1 MRSEARVRV
10 ASPVTSICKHGMES
24 VGPSLLEAALPARGA
39 GAGALNLPTCRPSV
53 AWGGL
58 QLSRAPAVFGE
69 GASRGGRHAP
79 GGGGARA
86 RAVSAGMRAALRM
99 PAHRRA
105 ARSLEAACSCE
116 ERLRLSL
123 VRAITETR
131 KQAKE
136 AGSGCKEAK
145 EAGARSPCTFW
156 LSFKCN
162 GYFGV
167 PKPGRLECCQ
177 RCQPAHW
184 HGTSAPRAGPGSRAV
199 VPASGRVSLS
209 LSLSAR
215 SQSVTSVTVSV
226 LLSGRLCAVV
236 GPNATQGLPM
246 HEGHVFQGAAQGTS
260 TSGSTSRRSSCI
272 PPSRARC
279 GDASFGSSQ
288 PHLECVATRHQRRS
302 HRAGRYFL
310 FL

>member
-1 MRSEARVRV
+1 
-10 ASPVTSICKHGMES
+10 
-24 VGPSLLEAALPARGA
+24 
-39 GAGALNLPTCRPSV
+39 
-53 AWGGL
+53 
-58 QLSRAPAVFGE
+58 
-69 GASRGGRHAP
+69 
-79 GGGGARA
+79 
-86 RAVSAGMRAALRM
+86 MRAALRM

-145 EAGARSPCTFW
+145 EAGARSACTFW

-184 HGTSAPRAGPGSRAV
+184 HGTSAPRAGPASRAV
-199 VPASGRVSLS
+199 GPASGRVSLS
-209 LSLSAR
+209 LSRLSQSLSLLAL
-215 SQSVTSVTVSV
+215 SQSV
-226 LLSGRLCAVV
+226 CAELR
-236 GPNATQGLPM
+236 PKYT
-246 HEGHVFQGAAQGTS
+246 
-260 TSGSTSRRSSCI
+260 
-272 PPSRARC
+272 RACTPR
-279 GDASFGSSQ
+279 Q
-288 PHLECVATRHQRRS
+288 RHLDL
-302 HRAGRYFL
+302 YM
-310 FL
+310 

>member
-1 MRSEARVRV
+1 
-10 ASPVTSICKHGMES
+10 
-24 VGPSLLEAALPARGA
+24 
-39 GAGALNLPTCRPSV
+39 
-53 AWGGL
+53 
-58 QLSRAPAVFGE
+58 
-69 GASRGGRHAP
+69 
-79 GGGGARA
+79 
-86 RAVSAGMRAALRM
+86 MRAALRM

-184 HGTSAPRAGPGSRAV
+184 HGTSAPWAGPASR
-199 VPASGRVSLS
+199 GRFGIRARRCLSVSL
-209 LSLSAR
+209 AR
-215 SQSVTSVTVSV
+215 SQISLSESVC
-226 LLSGRLCAVV
+226 GR
-236 GPNATQGLPM
+236 
-246 HEGHVFQGAAQGTS
+246 AQTKIH
-260 TSGSTSRRSSCI
+260 TPCVH
-272 PPSRARC
+272 AR
-279 GDASFGSSQ
+279 Q
-288 PHLECVATRHQRRS
+288 RHLD
-302 HRAGRYFL
+302 YM
-310 FL
+310 